1 MARTLDSV
9 FKSEKNKKENKP
21 VYLYTI
27 ENYDGSN
34 NDLNLTSY
42 RGDDIVYKD
51 ITYTSFPINHEYIS
65 ENTKG
70 EIPTVIVK
78 LSNVSRLIQAYLENY
93 DFRKKKVTVI
103 QAFANQLA
111 EADAYIKD
119 VYYID
124 SYTAD
129 SLNVEFKLTSKF
141 DILDVELPF
150 RKYSRNYC
158 SWKFKS
164 SECNYSGAE
173 TVCNKTLTRCRELGN
188 QKRYG
193 GFPSIPSKRI
203 YAGW

>member
-1 MARTLDSV
+1 MARTLSSV

-27 ENYDGSN
+27 HDYDGNSN
-34 NDLNLTSY
+34 NLNLTGY
-42 RGDDIVYKD
+42 RGDDIMYKD
-51 ITYTSFPINHEYIS
+51 ITYTSFPISYEYIS

-70 EIPTVIVK
+70 EITGVVVK

-93 DFRKKKVTVI
+93 DFRKKKVTI
-103 QAFANQLA
+103 RQAFVNQLN
-111 EADAYIKD
+111 EPDAYIQD

-150 RKYSRNYC
+150 RKFSRNYC

-164 SECNYSGAE
+164 SECGYSGGE
-173 TVCNKTLTRCRELGN
+173 TVCNKTLTRCRQLGN
-188 QKRYG
+188 QRRIG
-193 GFPSIPSKRI
+193 SFPAIPSKRI